1 MEYTANLADIVGP
14 DRILMGTDYPFR
26 IGDMK
31 PVETVT
37 AAARIGVAGE
47 ARIFG
52 TNAAELLG
60 LSGG

>member
-1 MEYTANLADIVGP
+1 
-14 DRILMGTDYPFR
+14 MGTDYPFH
-26 IGDMK
+26 IGVMK

-37 AAARIGVAGE
+37 AAATIGAVRQ

-52 TNAAELLG
+52 TNAAELLE